1 MSECTLT
8 PRMLPVAVL
17 ISGMTASS
25 GEGLA
30 VAFKGRLNTLL
41 FGERTWGASTG
52 IKGYKID
59 ENAFIMVTQS
69 YMTDRK
75 ANIYKNGIF
84 PDLEIT
90 GGDNLEQ
97 PESDRKIMAAIKW
110 LDAFKNRR

>member
-1 MSECTLT
+1 
-8 PRMLPVAVL
+8 
-17 ISGMTASS
+17 
-25 GEGLA
+25 
-30 VAFKGRLNTLL
+30 
-41 FGERTWGASTG
+41 
-52 IKGYKID
+52 
-59 ENAFIMVTQS
+59 MVTQS